1 MVPTQ
6 PVLTKY
12 EVRLSGLPE
21 AFDGFAIALISD
33 VHGQVAQSL
42 LDQLRSCRPELI
54 AVTGDLIDSGKPETA
69 AALSFL
75 RNALTVAPCFFVP
88 GNHESRLPAY
98 PRIRAGL
105 QKLGVT
111 VLEDR
116 AVSLHRGSS
125 ELRLLGLADPGFTGG
140 EARMERALKAMC
152 GNDRFRLLLSHRP
165 EYFPMYARYGVEL
178 TLSGH
183 AHGGQIRL
191 PGVNGLFAPG
201 QGFFPKWAGGVY
213 REANSTLIVS
223 RGLSHR
229 PPLRIGNPTEL
240 VSITLRI

>member
-1 MVPTQ
+1 MFTTQ
-6 PVLTKY
+6 PVLTQY
-12 EVRLSGLPE
+12 DVRLSRLPE
-21 AFDGFAIALISD
+21 AFDGFSIALISD
-33 VHGQVAQSL
+33 LHGQVAQSL
-42 LDQLRSCRPELI
+42 LEQLRACRPELI
-54 AVTGDLIDSGKPETA
+54 AVTGDLIDSGKPKTA

-75 RNALTVAPCFFVP
+75 REALAIAPCFFVP
-88 GNHESRLPAY
+88 GNHESSLPAY
-98 PRIRAGL
+98 PRIREGL
-105 QKLGVT
+105 QQLGMT

-116 AVSLHRGSS
+116 AVSFHRGSS
-125 ELRLLGLADPGFTGG
+125 EIWLQGLADPGFPGG
-140 EARMERALKAMC
+140 EDRMERALAAMC

-165 EYFPMYARYGVEL
+165 EYFPMYARYGVDL

-213 REANSTLIVS
+213 QEANSTLIVS
-223 RGLSHR
+223 RGLSHC

-240 VSITLRI
+240 VSITLHI